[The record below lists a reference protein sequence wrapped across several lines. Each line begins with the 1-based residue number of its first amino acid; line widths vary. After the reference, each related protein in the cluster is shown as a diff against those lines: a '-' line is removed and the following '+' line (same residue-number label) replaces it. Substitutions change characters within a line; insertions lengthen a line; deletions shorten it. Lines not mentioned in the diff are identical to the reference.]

1 VKHAYMSGILFV
13 VLFISVLLSTRLPRV
28 HVYS

>member
-1 VKHAYMSGILFV
+1 VKQAYMSV
-13 VLFISVLLSTRLPRV
+13 VFLFISVLLSTRLPRV